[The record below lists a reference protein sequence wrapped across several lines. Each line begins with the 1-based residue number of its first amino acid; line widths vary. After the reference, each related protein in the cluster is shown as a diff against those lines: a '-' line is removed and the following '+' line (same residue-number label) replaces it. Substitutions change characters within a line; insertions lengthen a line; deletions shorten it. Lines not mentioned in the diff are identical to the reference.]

1 MVSEHALTVTRVTQT
16 KDTGSYSEKYSKKLD
31 VSYPSLINA
40 TGNELVR
47 AVSELP
53 DVAKVWAQPMAFNF
67 SDESLDEPIQT

>member
-1 MVSEHALTVTRVTQT
+1 MVFKIYIYRFVHFINFFMVSEHALTVTQVTQT

-53 DVAKVWAQPMAFNF
+53 DVA
-67 SDESLDEPIQT
+67 